1 MLHKPGIAGRGAGR
15 PRVAAPFP
23 RCDRVILY
31 VHDLRQFPAR
41 LHHVRVRARLTVKTI
56 AVASASAVPQKKA
69 PSAAIFGVG
78 FAFPNYDVA
87 WKAMDGD
94 LGAYCRGLS
103 ETVGLYCM
111 DKAFDHGFREITMK
125 SKPINMPDDL
135 KGVKIRLPV
144 APLFIALFQH
154 FGASPTPINFG
165 EVYSALQ
172 TGLVDGQ
179 ENPLILIDTAKL
191 YEVQNYCSMTNQI
204 WVGLHIS
211 FNNPPPCWRCPRAR
225 SAPPDAPPRACK
237 PIRRRRRRRSAT
249 GTTPRSDFL
258 AEYQSIL
265 HDNTKLAVARTL
277 GDGTRQRTRVFSE
290 LQSHYLLADR
300 FGRPGKGSDKGKPS
314 PDRRRTRSLRCAS
327 TGIRIRHYRSHAKIA
342 GLLMGA
348 NDPAF
353 YSSGFQRRFLV
364 TLSRG
369 DRESEN

>member
-1 MLHKPGIAGRGAGR
+1 MPVVSHVDVLRTEGGPPLPDRPSTAAVLHKPGIAGRGAGR

-23 RCDRVILY
+23 RCPRVPLY
-31 VHDLRQFPAR
+31 LHALRRFPAR
-41 LHHVRVRARLTVKTI
+41 LHHARVRARLTVKTI

-69 PSAAIFGVG
+69 PSAAILRGWLRLSH
-78 FAFPNYDVA
+78 YDVA

-154 FGASPTPINFG
+154 LGASPTPINFG

-191 YEVQNYCSMTNQI
+191 YEVQKYCSMTNHI

-211 FNNPPPCWRCPRAR
+211 FNPAAWKRL
-225 SAPPDAPPRACK
+225 PPDLQELTHKR
-237 PIRRRRRRRSAT
+237 
-249 GTTPRSDFL
+249 
-258 AEYQSIL
+258 
-265 HDNTKLAVARTL
+265 
-277 GDGTRQRTRVFSE
+277 FSE
-290 LQSHYLLADR
+290 AAIAERADWQ
-300 FGRPGKGSDKGKPS
+300 GMEKTEIDKMTKAGLVFNS
-314 PDRRRTRSLRCAS
+314 PDTKPFQEALR
-327 TGIRIRHYRSHAKIA
+327 K
-342 GLLMGA
+342 
-348 NDPAF
+348 
-353 YSSGFQRRFLV
+353 SGFYPDVKKQM
-364 TLSRG
+364 G
-369 DRESEN
+369 DEAWALLEKYVGPLA